1 MSDNHKKGMSALV
14 AALES
19 NTKESSPSKGGGD
32 SNESRALSLDH
43 ELKILSPRMSAGSQ
57 KLEGLTSLLDIVK
70 AQNESKKVD
79 DDDNIMRNGRGI
91 AEGDATKENDEHH
104 PHTAMEYLRETMH
117 HMTDVMKGAVNNE
130 DLYPWEHVFIIAIVI
145 GCIEYIPAAI
155 LGAVVPL
162 RINWLYSTF
171 EDQGIGFQILYSVTT
186 SIALVTISVCTG
198 IMMPSTNGSGIPPII
213 AYLSNGR
220 LFDPEHFSVKTVLGK
235 IVSVVAAISGGLVI
249 GREGPAI
256 HIGAALG
263 DICHKYIDKLTEWWT
278 GHEVPFDGALLSN
291 VVMMGSAAGFASAFR
306 APIGGFM
313 YIVEELAVQWN
324 IQEHTTTGSQ
334 IFMAVASAS
343 FMTNLIVR
351 LTSDS
356 GTINFN
362 SIIIY
367 DDSNAA
373 NFSDIYKYADI
384 PGFLVV
390 ALICG
395 LFGGLYTHAAIYIN
409 RLRTTWTAYKEDYR
423 IKILDGVLVA
433 TVTSLTLCLLPLI
446 YSTCESNPDLTVTDD
461 NVSISSR
468 RLATGGGNRDYV
480 QHLCE
485 DENYSPM
492 ASLTLSGE
500 EAVIRHLLSRDDE
513 NFGLPTLV
521 IFLVFYAPL
530 TLLVMGMPV
539 ACGTFVP
546 NLLMGSLFG
555 RIIGELVLVVTP
567 ESGQV
572 SLPGV
577 YALIGAGSLLGAW
590 TRTMIAVVITIV
602 EISGDVGIVI
612 PLVFATL
619 ISRSVATRMVH
630 HSYTHFLFYRLIDAD
645 PDDETAGF
653 LHPNDWAPVVK
664 TQDESQ
670 KGGVA
675 YLRMQRKLTWND
687 NELTAQLA
695 AYAKARE
702 IERANSGDANSEEG
716 SVINISRNDS
726 KARSQALIFLPA
738 GKMESSASL
747 SGDLRRTR
755 SFV

>member
-1 MSDNHKKGMSALV
+1 MSDAGKKGMSALV
-14 AALES
+14 AALEGQQL
-19 NTKESSPSKGGGD
+19 EGQRGADRGSPTVSEPRSPGD
-32 SNESRALSLDH
+32 DGAR
-43 ELKILSPRMSAGSQ
+43 ILSPRMSAGSQ

-70 AQNESKKVD
+70 AQNAINTAD
-79 DDDNIMRNGRGI
+79 DDKIVDGVARVPDGEVGNNMS
-91 AEGDATKENDEHH
+91 EDHH
-104 PHTAMEYLRETMH
+104 PHTTMEYIRETMD
-117 HMTDVMKGAVNNE
+117 HMKDYMKGAVNNE

-145 GCIEYIPAAI
+145 GCVEYIPAAI
-155 LGAVVPL
+155 LGAVVSL
-162 RINWLYSTF
+162 RTNWLYDTF
-171 EDQGIGFQILYSVTT
+171 EAYGIGFQILYATTT
-186 SIALVTISVCTG
+186 SIALVTISVCVG
-198 IMMPSTNGSGIPPII
+198 IAQPSTNGSGIPPII

-220 LFDPEHFSVKTVLGK
+220 LFDPEHFSVKTIIAK

-263 DICHKYIDKLTEWWT
+263 DICHKYIDKVSEWWT

-384 PGFLVV
+384 PGFLAV
-390 ALICG
+390 AFICG
-395 LFGGLYTHAAIYIN
+395 VFGGLYTHMAIAVN
-409 RLRTTWTAYKEDYR
+409 RFRSTWVAYKEDYKL
-423 IKILDGVLVA
+423 KILDGVLVA
-433 TVTSLTLCLLPLI
+433 TLTSLTLCLLPLV
-446 YSTCESNPDLTVTDD
+446 YSTCHRNPDYSDD
-461 NVSISSR
+461 GASGR
-468 RLATGGGNRDYV
+468 RLAGGGGGRDYI
-480 QHLCE
+480 QHMC
-485 DENYSPM
+485 DDGYYSPM

-500 EAVIRHLLSRDDE
+500 EAVIRHLLSRDEE
-513 NFGLPTLV
+513 NFGLPTLLT
-521 IFLVFYAPL
+521 FLVFYTPL

-555 RIIGELVLVVTP
+555 RIVGELVRLLSP
-567 ESGQV
+567 SASEV

-619 ISRSVATRMVH
+619 ISRSMATRMVH

-664 TQDESQ
+664 KQDDE
-670 KGGVA
+670 KGGIS
-675 YLRMQRKLTWND
+675 YIRMQRKLTWND
-687 NELTAQLA
+687 NELTEQLA
-695 AYAKARE
+695 MYAKKRE
-702 IERANSGDANSEEG
+702 IERAGSGDAQSEEG
-716 SVINISRNDS
+716 SVINITRNDS
-726 KARSQALIFLPA
+726 RAKGSQALIFLPA
-738 GKMESSASL
+738 GKSESSASL
-747 SGDLRRTR
+747 NDLRRTR